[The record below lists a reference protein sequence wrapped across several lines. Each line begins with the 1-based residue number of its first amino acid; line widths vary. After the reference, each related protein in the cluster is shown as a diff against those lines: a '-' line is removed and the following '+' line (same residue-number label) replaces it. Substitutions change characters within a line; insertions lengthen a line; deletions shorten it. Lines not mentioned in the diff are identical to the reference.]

1 MSNTATKAKIFAM
14 WVSTDN
20 PHIKAMCWRKLEKL
34 RATDAE
40 RFYTKDG
47 QKYTVHGD
55 IEFGERV
62 EAQTQTAYAPPPPKP
77 KRQKWGPYSAPHKSG
92 PKRRHA
98 PPPKQP
104 DSAADRYSYGTE
116 PRRTGRIK
124 PTPTPTRDYVAELE
138 DDYRRSQIQVQNSTQ
153 RWVDG

>member
-1 MSNTATKAKIFAM
+1 MGVSNTATKAKIFAM

-62 EAQTQTAYAPPPPKP
+62 EAQTQTAYTPPKP

-92 PKRRHA
+92 PKRHA
-98 PPPKQP
+98 SQP

-116 PRRTGRIK
+116 SRATGWVK
-124 PTPTPTRDYVAELE
+124 PTPAPRRQTHEEFLRDWSDHEARSVI
-138 DDYRRSQIQVQNSTQ
+138 RRRNMGIF
-153 RWVDG
+153 

>member
-1 MSNTATKAKIFAM
+1 M

-34 RATDAE
+34 RATAAE

-62 EAQTQTAYAPPPPKP
+62 APQTQTAYTPPPKRE
-77 KRQKWGPYSAPHKSG
+77 KGGPYSAPRRSGHK
-92 PKRRHA
+92 RHT
-98 PPPKQP
+98 PPPEQP
-104 DSAADRYSYGTE
+104 ESTADRYSCGTE

-124 PTPTPTRDYVAELE
+124 PTPEPRRDYVAELE
-138 DDYRRSQIQVQNSTQ
+138 DDYRRSQIQVQNNTQ
-153 RWVDG
+153 RWVDQGQ

>member
-1 MSNTATKAKIFAM
+1 MGVSNTATKAKIFAM

-62 EAQTQTAYAPPPPKP
+62 EAQTQTAYTPPKP
-77 KRQKWGPYSAPHKSG
+77 KRKKWGPYTSPHKSG
-92 PKRRHA
+92 PKRRHT

-104 DSAADRYSYGTE
+104 GSTADRYSCGTE
-116 PRRTGRIK
+116 PRRRGWIK
-124 PTPTPTRDYVAELE
+124 PTPKPRKQTYEEFLREWSDHEARSTI
-138 DDYRRSQIQVQNSTQ
+138 RRRNMGIF
-153 RWVDG
+153 